1 MGTVTGSATD
11 TPSVTGTVTGSA
23 TDTPSWWDTGVRCGK
38 EGYDKVLVDAECTHD
53 GSLKHILKYDSWGWH
68 TLNKRFLDP
77 QRLSTLA
84 ALQRSLLET
93 GFLLLKPGGRL
104 VYSTCS

>member
-1 MGTVTGSATD
+1 
-11 TPSVTGTVTGSA
+11 
-23 TDTPSWWDTGVRCGK
+23 
-38 EGYDKVLVDAECTHD
+38 VLVDAECTHD

-77 QRLSTLA
+77 QRLNSLS

-104 VYSTCS
+104 VYSTCSLTITQNEDVVRWFLDRHSHDA